1 MKTKSFLFGALLFA
15 AATAQAALLSSNT
28 AVHTKPEASAPVVSY
43 LKEGANV
50 SASTSST
57 AASAVGWMAV
67 DVDTPFEAYVHGKDF
82 TKSMDVR
89 PGSNFRTA
97 AKPEAPVLATM
108 DAGDIVKITGVKGKW
123 TQVLVTK
130 RLVGYIR
137 SSSISSAAP
146 VPAPAPTK
154 SNPVVAAPL
163 PQEKAPSPA
172 PLPVESSPLV
182 AAPIAPA
189 PSAAPVSGGQA
200 IPVAINAEDA
210 KTGLPRSYV
219 GKFMSSRRAFAP
231 KRPYDFQI
239 NDDAGVRFAYLD
251 LSKLM
256 ITDSLEKYLDR
267 WVSVYG
273 IARNLPGTKD
283 IVIEVETMQT
293 R

>member
-1 MKTKSFLFGALLFA
+1 
-15 AATAQAALLSSNT
+15 
-28 AVHTKPEASAPVVSY
+28 
-43 LKEGANV
+43 
-50 SASTSST
+50 
-57 AASAVGWMAV
+57 
-67 DVDTPFEAYVHGKDF
+67 
-82 TKSMDVR
+82 MDVR
-89 PGSNFRTA
+89 PGSSFRTA

-154 SNPVVAAPL
+154 SSPVVAAPL

-189 PSAAPVSGGQA
+189 PSAAPVTGGQA

-256 ITDSLEKYLDR
+256 ITDSLEKYLER